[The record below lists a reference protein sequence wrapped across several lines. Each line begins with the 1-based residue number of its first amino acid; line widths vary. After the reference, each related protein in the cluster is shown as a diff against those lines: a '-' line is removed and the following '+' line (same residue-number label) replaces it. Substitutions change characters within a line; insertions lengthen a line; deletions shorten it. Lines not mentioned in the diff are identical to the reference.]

1 MYFCI
6 RIHNKEFL
14 PSPQCCPCQPF
25 VQLHTYEPL
34 LLMHVPLCLHKSV
47 FWHSSTSTK
56 EILLII
62 SSGFYWGGG
71 RVKKCS
77 FGWVICICLYW
88 AVDFDIFFLPFKQFW
103 SFHPVV
109 QSQINDP
116 TVLTQVPL
124 FWQGENWHSSKSK
137 IIRDN
142 TGWYSYNKI
151 KL

>member
-1 MYFCI
+1 MLS
-6 RIHNKEFL
+6 L
-14 PSPQCCPCQPF
+14 PTICTVAYIWTIVVNACPVVFTQVSLLTF
-25 VQLHTYEPL
+25 INIYKRNTSDNLIGL
-34 LLMHVPLCLHKSV
+34 LL
-47 FWHSSTSTK
+47 
-56 EILLII
+56 
-62 SSGFYWGGG
+62 GGG

-109 QSQINDP
+109 QSQIYDP

>member
-1 MYFCI
+1 MLS
-6 RIHNKEFL
+6 L
-14 PSPQCCPCQPF
+14 PTICTVAYIWTIVVNACPVMFTQVSLLTF
-25 VQLHTYEPL
+25 INIYNRNTFDNLIGVLLGVGGYKMQFWLGDLHLSL
-34 LLMHVPLCLHKSV
+34 LGCW
-47 FWHSSTSTK
+47 FWY
-56 EILLII
+56 I
-62 SSGFYWGGG
+62 
-71 RVKKCS
+71 
-77 FGWVICICLYW
+77 
-88 AVDFDIFFLPFKQFW
+88 FLPFKQFW

-109 QSQINDP
+109 QSQIYDP

>member
-1 MYFCI
+1 MLS
-6 RIHNKEFL
+6 L
-14 PSPQCCPCQPF
+14 PTICTVAYIWTIVVNACPVVFTQVSLLTF
-25 VQLHTYEPL
+25 INIYKRNTSDNLIGL
-34 LLMHVPLCLHKSV
+34 LLGGGLKNAVLVGWFASV
-47 FWHSSTSTK
+47 F
-56 EILLII
+56 IGLLILI
-62 SSGFYWGGG
+62 Y
-71 RVKKCS
+71 
-77 FGWVICICLYW
+77 
-88 AVDFDIFFLPFKQFW
+88 FFLPFKQFW

-109 QSQINDP
+109 QSQIYDP

>member
-1 MYFCI
+1 MLS
-6 RIHNKEFL
+6 L
-14 PSPQCCPCQPF
+14 PTICTVTYIWTIVVNACPVVFTQVSLLTF
-25 VQLHTYEPL
+25 INIYKRNTSDNLIGL
-34 LLMHVPLCLHKSV
+34 LLGGGLKNAVLVGWFASV
-47 FWHSSTSTK
+47 F
-56 EILLII
+56 IGLLILI
-62 SSGFYWGGG
+62 Y
-71 RVKKCS
+71 
-77 FGWVICICLYW
+77 
-88 AVDFDIFFLPFKQFW
+88 FFLPFKQFW

-109 QSQINDP
+109 QSQIYDP

>member
-1 MYFCI
+1 MLS
-6 RIHNKEFL
+6 L
-14 PSPQCCPCQPF
+14 PTICTVAYIWTIVVNACPVVFTQVSLLTF
-25 VQLHTYEPL
+25 INIYKRNTSDNLIGL
-34 LLMHVPLCLHKSV
+34 LL
-47 FWHSSTSTK
+47 
-56 EILLII
+56 
-62 SSGFYWGGG
+62 GG

-109 QSQINDP
+109 QSQIYDP

>member
-14 PSPQCCPCQPF
+14 PSSQCCPCQPF

-71 RVKKCS
+71 LKNAVLV
-77 FGWVICICLYW
+77 GWFASVFIGLLILIY
-88 AVDFDIFFLPFKQFW
+88 FFLPFKQFL
-103 SFHPVV
+103 SFHPAV
-109 QSQINDP
+109 QSQIYDP